1 MTPLVFMACAF
12 GMSIGAGLLG
22 ALLGL
27 GGGIIVVPAI
37 ALVLGVDIRYA
48 IGASIVSVIATSS
61 AAGAAYVKDHVANIR
76 LAMFLELGT
85 SAGALA
91 GAFLAGIVDR
101 RWLYFVFAGALTYAA
116 VAMWRQKRS
125 GGSRTVSK
133 PDRLAAVLALD
144 SSYVDQQRGTRIEY
158 RVSRTPVG
166 FAIGSTAGI
175 ASGLLGIGGGVIKV
189 PAMALGMGVPM
200 KVATA
205 TSNFMIG
212 VTAAAS
218 AGVYFARGDVDPY
231 IAAPTALGVLTGSFL
246 GARYMHRVRSSW
258 LRAAFTVILLIVA
271 SQMALKGFRL

>member
-1 MTPLVFMACAF
+1 MTPVIFMLCAF
-12 GMSIGAGLLG
+12 AMSIGAGLIG

-85 SAGALA
+85 SLGALG
-91 GAFLAGIVDR
+91 GAFLAGIIDR
-101 RWLYFVFAGALTYAA
+101 RLLYFIFSAALIYSAT
-116 VAMWRQKRS
+116 AMWRQKRS
-125 GGSRTVSK
+125 GVRAEPK
-133 PDRLAAVLALD
+133 PDRISDALALNG
-144 SSYVDQQRGTRIEY
+144 SYMDLSRGRRVEY

-166 FAIGSTAGI
+166 FALGSAAGV
-175 ASGLLGIGGGVIKV
+175 ASGLLGIGGGIIKV

-218 AGVYFARGDVDPY
+218 AGVYFARGDIDPY
-231 IAAPTALGVLTGSFL
+231 IAAPTALGVLVGSFV
-246 GARYMHRVRSSW
+246 GARYMNRVRSSR
-258 LRAAFTVILLIVA
+258 LRAAFTIILLVVA
-271 SQMALKGFRL
+271 SQMALKGFNL